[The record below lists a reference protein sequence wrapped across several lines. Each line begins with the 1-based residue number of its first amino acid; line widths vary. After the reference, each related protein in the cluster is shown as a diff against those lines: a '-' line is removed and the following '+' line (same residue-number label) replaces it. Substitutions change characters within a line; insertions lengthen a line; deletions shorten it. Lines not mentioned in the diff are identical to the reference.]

1 MLRKITVLVA
11 CVTGGGLAAV
21 GACGGDDDGNPDARR
36 TDARET
42 FDAPPVDAAVT
53 DNIATVSV
61 LEAELRVAAGSGGI
75 FGAGLSIRAAV
86 IDPIEIGAPVFDT
99 TDGTSFGCRV
109 FEYTPAQFVA
119 SLGHDLGV
127 LQIEAG
133 DGTPAIP
140 PCGFQPGAG
149 YICPD
154 TTASGAGAGGTVAV
168 AGGGAMTL
176 TDGDNTFT
184 AAAVGRYVSITGA
197 VNPSNNGAFP
207 IVQLAGANTIVYANP
222 AGVAETLPAGAMHVN
237 VAGAGPIPS
246 APTGTWLEDD
256 DSLEF
261 TYTAA
266 NDSTIPSFTGSIGN
280 VGDPFILDDASQGY
294 LLAPPL
300 DGRAF
305 TFDCDNAADCGD
317 GLASVVNI
325 QTTDGSVA
333 GLSPFA
339 MPLPATKAVLI
350 RCTSASGG
358 GASVTIPAEASA
370 FLESAGATRIQTTMV
385 RASLVFGT
393 TPDTM
398 GKVTIIAGASQVGF
412 HTVATKTLH

>member
-86 IDPIEIGAPVFDT
+86 IDPIELGVPVFDT
-99 TDGTSFGCRV
+99 TNGTPFGCRV

-140 PCGFQPGAG
+140 PCGFQAGAG

-154 TTASGAGAGGTVAV
+154 TTASGAGAGGTLAV

-222 AGVAETLPAGAMHVN
+222 AGVAETLPGGAMHVN
-237 VAGAGPIPS
+237 IAGAGPIPS

-280 VGDPFILDDASQGY
+280 VGDPFLLDTASQGY
-294 LLAPPL
+294 LNSPPL

-305 TFDCDNAADCGD
+305 TFDCDNVADCGSAA
-317 GLASVVNI
+317 ASVVNI
-325 QTTDGSVA
+325 QTTDGAVA

-339 MPLPATKAVLI
+339 MPLPTTKAVLI
-350 RCTSASGG
+350 RCTSESGG
-358 GASVTIPAEASA
+358 GPEVDIPAEASA
-370 FLESAGATRIQTTMV
+370 FLENSGATRIQTTVV
-385 RASLVFGT
+385 RANLMLLT
-393 TPDTM
+393 DPPTN

-412 HTVATKTLH
+412 HTVSTKTLH